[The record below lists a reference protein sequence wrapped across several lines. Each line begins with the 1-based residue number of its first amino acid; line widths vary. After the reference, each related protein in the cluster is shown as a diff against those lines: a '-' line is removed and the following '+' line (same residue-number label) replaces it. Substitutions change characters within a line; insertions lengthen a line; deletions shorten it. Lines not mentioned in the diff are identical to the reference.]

1 MATKTTLDAKGRVS
15 IPRELR
21 ERCGLEA
28 GAVFFI
34 EERNGDL
41 VFRQA
46 ENPFDVLAMH
56 AIEEYRA
63 GRTVDFF
70 DFVKRQESE
79 PDDE

>member
-1 MATKTTLDAKGRVS
+1 MAAKTTLDAKGRVS

-34 EERNGDL
+34 EERDGDL

-46 ENPFDVLAMH
+46 ENPFKVLADH
-56 AIEEYRA
+56 AEAEYRA

-70 DFVKRQESE
+70 DFVKKQETRS
-79 PDDE
+79 DDE

>member
-1 MATKTTLDAKGRVS
+1 MATTAKLDAKGRVS

-21 ERCGLEA
+21 ERWGLET

-34 EERNGDL
+34 EERDGAF

-46 ENPFDVLAMH
+46 ENPFKMLADH
-56 AIEEYRA
+56 AEAEYHA

-70 DFVKRQESE
+70 DFVKKQETRS
-79 PDDE
+79 DDE